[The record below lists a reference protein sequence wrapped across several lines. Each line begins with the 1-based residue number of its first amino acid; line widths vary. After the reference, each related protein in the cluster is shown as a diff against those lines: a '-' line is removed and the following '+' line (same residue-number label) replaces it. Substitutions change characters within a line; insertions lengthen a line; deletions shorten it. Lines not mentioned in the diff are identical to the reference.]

1 MAQGSE
7 KVVGEGR
14 RKLIDTARRLFT
26 LRGVAHVGINEVTA
40 EAGVAR
46 MTLYNNFP
54 SKEALTEAVYR
65 EMAEKALAR
74 LDEVIASETTEE
86 KRIASLFS
94 HFGRYAESP
103 SYRGCF
109 FIQASLQEADT
120 KGKLRAIVQ
129 TYKKALRQ
137 RIFVLL
143 DGKRRNRAL
152 LADQIT
158 ILLDGAVT
166 EAYIKGVD
174 DPLVAAR
181 QAALTL
187 ARA

>member
-1 MAQGSE
+1 
-7 KVVGEGR
+7 
-14 RKLIDTARRLFT
+14 
-26 LRGVAHVGINEVTA
+26 
-40 EAGVAR
+40 
-46 MTLYNNFP
+46 
-54 SKEALTEAVYR
+54 
-65 EMAEKALAR
+65 
-74 LDEVIASETTEE
+74 
-86 KRIASLFS
+86 
-94 HFGRYAESP
+94 
-103 SYRGCF
+103 
-109 FIQASLQEADT
+109 
-120 KGKLRAIVQ
+120 VQ